1 MLIGDGRP
9 WTKLHHV
16 NGTGEPDLQPFF
28 SRCLTWVHTEFLN
41 YEGGKFSKSRN
52 LGVFGMQ
59 AQQTGVPASVWRYYL
74 LANRPESAD
83 SMFSWAD
90 FVSSYSEVKFV
101 VLIDRRL
108 LRTTVFYST
117 STYNLVLRMII

>member
-1 MLIGDGRP
+1 MGARGLCCTIFPEQVRSCRP
-9 WTKLHHV
+9 P
-16 NGTGEPDLQPFF
+16 GSTGLNICLFF
-28 SRCLTWVHTEFLN
+28 VEFLN

-83 SMFSWAD
+83 SMFSWSD
-90 FVSSYSEVKFV
+90 FVGVFF
-101 VLIDRRL
+101 L
-108 LRTTVFYST
+108 L
-117 STYNLVLRMII
+117 L